1 MRSEEPKKGGKNE
14 ERVIGQWERK
24 TETEKAGLFLFGVLG
39 QVLLAMPKLVTLSE
53 NAGGMKPLLQI
64 SPTTHSLLCCF
75 FFSFC
80 FCSFSLYLPLFS
92 SSSSCLPSSIS
103 TAPPRTMKRR
113 RLAHPPS
120 ASNSGTPAR
129 VL

>member
-1 MRSEEPKKGGKNE
+1 VCSEEPKKGGKNE

-64 SPTTHSLLCCF
+64 SPPTHSLLCF
-75 FFSFC
+75 FFFFFLC
-80 FCSFSLYLPLFS
+80 LCSFSLCLPL

-113 RLAHPPS
+113 RHAPPPS